1 MVSREWLGGRAA
13 IVLTFAVA
21 VASVVVGIAN
31 IGAPPRPIGP
41 VAALVPDFVPTI
53 AGFTGALTGFVLLAA
68 AFGLRRGLRA
78 AWYATLILL
87 PITALQGALQSN
99 ERALPLMAL
108 SAVAFVVL
116 LANHR
121 RFTRD
126 LDLTATE
133 LAALAAIVGAQ
144 TYGTVGAFALRDQ
157 FTGLNNIV
165 DAFYF
170 ALVTGST
177 VGYGDITPT
186 TPIARLFGMS
196 VLLVTV
202 SSFAVALGVLLTPAI
217 EARLSKALG
226 RMTETQLDLLENHI
240 LVLGYGDLT
249 EPILEELAGKARYVI
264 ITQDADQARLLSD
277 RDLDVFT
284 ADPSD
289 VSSLER
295 ARVDTARAVV
305 VATNNDAEDALA
317 ILTARQ
323 LNPDIR
329 IVAAASNREN
339 VEKLKRAGADTVISP
354 TTLGG
359 HLMAESALGG
369 DSEKVEQQVL
379 EEEPSKE
386 QPVDDQRESDDATA
400 VEDGGDVTADAE
412 EEPTADG
419 GDADGAR

>member
-1 MVSREWLGGRAA
+1 MVSREWIGRRAA
-13 IVLTFAVA
+13 VLLTFAVA
-21 VASVVVGIAN
+21 LASIVTGIAN

-41 VAALVPDFVPTI
+41 IATVVPAFVPTI
-53 AGFTGALTGFVLLAA
+53 AGFTGALTGFVLLAS
-68 AFGLRRGLRA
+68 AFGLRKGLRA
-78 AWYATLILL
+78 AWYATLVLL
-87 PITALQGALQSN
+87 PVTALQGALQSN
-99 ERALPLMAL
+99 ERAVPLVAL

-116 LANHR
+116 AFNR
-121 RFTRD
+121 KRFHRD
-126 LDLTATE
+126 LDVSATE

-144 TYGTVGAFALRDQ
+144 TYGTAGAYALRDE
-157 FTGLNNIV
+157 FTGLNTLV

-177 VGYGDITPT
+177 VGYGDITPA

-217 EARLSKALG
+217 EAQLSKALG
-226 RMTETQLDLLENHI
+226 RMTETQLDLLENHV

-249 EPILEELAGKARYVI
+249 EPILEELSGKARYVI
-264 ITQDADQARLLSD
+264 LTRDTEHARLLTE
-277 RDLDVFT
+277 RDIDVFT

-289 VSSLER
+289 VESLER

-369 DSEKVEQQVL
+369 DSEKVEEQVM
-379 EEEPSKE
+379 EVHPSEDVPVEEPE
-386 QPVDDQRESDDATA
+386 AEAVTDGDTERES
-400 VEDGGDVTADAE
+400 
-412 EEPTADG
+412 ADG
-419 GDADGAR
+419 GDPDR

>member
-1 MVSREWLGGRAA
+1 MVSREWIGGRAA
-13 IVLTFAVA
+13 VVLTFVVA
-21 VASVVVGIAN
+21 IASIVIGIAN
-31 IGAPPRPIGP
+31 IGAPPRPVGP
-41 VAALVPDFVPTI
+41 VAAVVPAFVPTI
-53 AGFTGALTGFVLLAA
+53 AGFTGALTGFLLLTSV
-68 AFGLRRGLRA
+68 FGLRKGLRS
-78 AWYATLILL
+78 AWYVTMVLL
-87 PITALQGALQSN
+87 PITALQGGLQSN
-99 ERALPLMAL
+99 ERALPLVAL
-108 SAVAFVVL
+108 SVLAFLVL
-116 LANHR
+116 AFNHR
-121 RFTRD
+121 RFHRD
-126 LDLTATE
+126 LDISTTE
-133 LAALAAIVGAQ
+133 LAALAAIIGAQ

-157 FTGLNNIV
+157 FSGMNNLI

-177 VGYGDITPT
+177 VGYGDITPQ

-249 EPILEELAGKARYVI
+249 EPILEELSGKARYVI
-264 ITQDADQARLLSD
+264 ITDDQDRARLLSD

-289 VSSLER
+289 VDSLER

-354 TTLGG
+354 TSLGG

-369 DSEKVEQQVL
+369 DSEKVERQVL
-379 EEEPSKE
+379 EEKPSE
-386 QPVDDQRESDDATA
+386 DQPTDDSEDEDEDDQDAGENEDGA
-400 VEDGGDVTADAE
+400 VEEPATDA
-412 EEPTADG
+412 
-419 GDADGAR
+419 GDADESR

>member
-1 MVSREWLGGRAA
+1 MVSREWIGGRASV
-13 IVLTFAVA
+13 VLTFAVA
-21 VASVVVGIAN
+21 IASVVTGIAN
-31 IGAPPRPIGP
+31 IGVPPRPTGP
-41 VAALVPDFVPTI
+41 VAAVVPAFVPTI
-53 AGFTGALTGFVLLAA
+53 AGFTGALTGFLLLAS

-78 AWYATLILL
+78 AWYATMVLF

-99 ERALPLMAL
+99 ERAVPLVAL
-108 SAVAFVVL
+108 SAVAFLVL
-116 LANHR
+116 GVNR
-121 RFTRD
+121 KRFHRD
-126 LDLTATE
+126 LDLTTTE

-144 TYGTVGAFALRDQ
+144 TYGTVGAYALREQ
-157 FTGLNNIV
+157 FTGMDNLI

-177 VGYGDITPT
+177 VGYGDITPA

-226 RMTETQLDLLENHI
+226 RMTETQLDLLENHV

-249 EPILEELAGKARYVI
+249 EPILEELSSKAPYVVV
-264 ITQDADQARLLSD
+264 TQDAERARLLTD
-277 RDLDVFT
+277 RDVDVFT

-289 VSSLER
+289 ADSLER

-323 LNPDIR
+323 LNPKVR

-339 VEKLKRAGADTVISP
+339 VDKLKRAGADTVISP

-386 QPVDDQRESDDATA
+386 EPVET
-400 VEDGGDVTADAE
+400 DGDGTADQS
-412 EEPTADG
+412 TSRD
-419 GDADGAR
+419 D

>member
-1 MVSREWLGGRAA
+1 MVSREWIGGRASV
-13 IVLTFAVA
+13 VLTFAVA
-21 VASVVVGIAN
+21 IASVVTGIAN
-31 IGAPPRPIGP
+31 IGVPPRPIGP
-41 VAALVPDFVPTI
+41 VAAVVPEFVPTI
-53 AGFTGALTGFVLLAA
+53 AGFTGALTGFLLLAS

-78 AWYATLILL
+78 AWYATMVLF

-99 ERALPLMAL
+99 ERAVPLVAL
-108 SAVAFVVL
+108 SAVAFLVL
-116 LANHR
+116 GVNRR
-121 RFTRD
+121 RFHRD
-126 LDLTATE
+126 LDLTTTE

-144 TYGTVGAFALRDQ
+144 TYGTVGAYALRDQ
-157 FTGLNNIV
+157 FTGLNNLV

-177 VGYGDITPT
+177 VGYGDITPS

-226 RMTETQLDLLENHI
+226 RMTETQLDLLENHV

-249 EPILEELAGKARYVI
+249 EPILEELSSKAPYVVV
-264 ITQDADQARLLSD
+264 TQDAERARILTD
-277 RDLDVFT
+277 RDIDVFT

-289 VSSLER
+289 ADSLER

-323 LNPDIR
+323 LNPKVR

-339 VEKLKRAGADTVISP
+339 VDKLKRAGADTVISP

-386 QPVDDQRESDDATA
+386 DPVESDG
-400 VEDGGDVTADAE
+400 DGTIDQ
-412 EEPTADG
+412 PTSRD
-419 GDADGAR
+419 D

>member
-1 MVSREWLGGRAA
+1 MVSREWIGGRAA
-13 IVLTFAVA
+13 VLLTFAVA
-21 VASVVVGIAN
+21 LASIVTGIVN
-31 IGAPPRPIGP
+31 IGAPPRPVGP
-41 VAALVPDFVPTI
+41 IAAVVPAFVPTI
-53 AGFTGALTGFVLLAA
+53 AGFTGALTGFVLLAS
-68 AFGLRRGLRA
+68 AFGLRRGLRS

-87 PITALQGALQSN
+87 PVTALQGALQSN
-99 ERALPLMAL
+99 ERAVPLVAL

-116 LANHR
+116 AFNRR
-121 RFTRD
+121 RFHRD
-126 LDLTATE
+126 LDVSATE

-144 TYGTVGAFALRDQ
+144 TYGTVGAYALRDE
-157 FTGLNNIV
+157 FTGLNNLV

-177 VGYGDITPT
+177 VGYGDITPA

-217 EARLSKALG
+217 EAQLSKALG
-226 RMTETQLDLLENHI
+226 RMTETQLDLLENHV

-249 EPILEELAGKARYVI
+249 EPILEELSGKVRYVI
-264 ITQDADQARLLSD
+264 LTQDTERARLLTE

-289 VSSLER
+289 VESLER

-369 DSEKVEQQVL
+369 DSERVEEQVM
-379 EEEPSKE
+379 EVHPSE
-386 QPVDDQRESDDATA
+386 DDPAEDPDVDP
-400 VEDGGDVTADAE
+400 DAE
-412 EEPTADG
+412 GDTGNASADG
-419 GDADGAR
+419 GGPGR

>member
-1 MVSREWLGGRAA
+1 MVSREWIGGRAA
-13 IVLTFAVA
+13 VLLTFAA
-21 VASVVVGIAN
+21 ALASIVIGIAN
-31 IGAPPRPIGP
+31 IGAPPRPVGP
-41 VAALVPDFVPTI
+41 VAAVVPAFVPQV
-53 AGFTGALTGFVLLAA
+53 AGFTGALTGFLLLTS
-68 AFGLRRGLRA
+68 AFGLRRGLRS
-78 AWYATLILL
+78 AWYATMVLL
-87 PITALQGALQSN
+87 PVTALQGALQSN
-99 ERALPLMAL
+99 ERAVPLVAL
-108 SAVAFVVL
+108 SVVAFLVL
-116 LANHR
+116 AVNRR
-121 RFTRD
+121 RFRRD
-126 LDLTATE
+126 LDFSATQ

-144 TYGTVGAFALRDQ
+144 TYGTVGAFALREQ
-157 FTGLNNIV
+157 FNGMDNLI

-177 VGYGDITPT
+177 VGYGDITPA
-186 TPIARLFGMS
+186 TPLARLFGMS

-217 EARLSKALG
+217 EASLSKALG

-249 EPILEELAGKARYVI
+249 EPILEELAGKAPYVI
-264 ITQDADQARLLSD
+264 ITRDADQARMLSD

-289 VSSLER
+289 VGSLER

-379 EEEPSKE
+379 QEEPSKDE
-386 QPVDDQRESDDATA
+386 PVEESAA
-400 VEDGGDVTADAE
+400 GDPDADAE
-412 EEPTADG
+412 SASADG
-419 GDADGAR
+419 GDPGPDPDPDR

>member
-1 MVSREWLGGRAA
+1 MVSREWIGGRAA
-13 IVLTFAVA
+13 VLLTFAVA
-21 VASVVVGIAN
+21 LASIVTGIVN
-31 IGAPPRPIGP
+31 IGAPPRPVGP
-41 VAALVPDFVPTI
+41 IAAVVPAFVPTI
-53 AGFTGALTGFVLLAA
+53 AGFTGALTGFVLLAS
-68 AFGLRRGLRA
+68 AFGLRRGLRS
-78 AWYATLILL
+78 AWYATLVLL
-87 PITALQGALQSN
+87 PVTALQGALQSN
-99 ERALPLMAL
+99 ERAVPLVAL

-116 LANHR
+116 AFNRR
-121 RFTRD
+121 RFHRD
-126 LDLTATE
+126 LDVSATE

-144 TYGTVGAFALRDQ
+144 TYGTVGAYALRDE
-157 FTGLNNIV
+157 FTGLNNLV

-177 VGYGDITPT
+177 VGYGDITPA

-217 EARLSKALG
+217 EAQLSKALG
-226 RMTETQLDLLENHI
+226 RMTETQLDLLENHV

-249 EPILEELAGKARYVI
+249 EPILEELSGKVRYVI
-264 ITQDADQARLLSD
+264 LTQDTERARLLTE

-289 VSSLER
+289 VESLER

-369 DSEKVEQQVL
+369 DSEKVEEQVMDVH
-379 EEEPSKE
+379 PSE
-386 QPVDDQRESDDATA
+386 DDPVAASEDESDA
-400 VEDGGDVTADAE
+400 DGDTE
-412 EEPTADG
+412 STSADG
-419 GDADGAR
+419 GDSGR

>member
-13 IVLTFAVA
+13 VVFTFAVA
-21 VASVVVGIAN
+21 VASVVTGIAN

-41 VAALVPDFVPTI
+41 VASIVPEFVPTI
-53 AGFTGALTGFVLLAA
+53 AGFTGALTGFLLLAS
-68 AFGLRRGLRA
+68 AFGLRKGLRA
-78 AWYATLILL
+78 AWYATLVLL
-87 PITALQGALQSN
+87 PVTALQGALQSN
-99 ERALPLMAL
+99 ERAVPLVAL
-108 SAVAFVVL
+108 SAVAFLVL
-116 LANHR
+116 AFNR
-121 RFTRD
+121 KRFHRD
-126 LDLTATE
+126 LDLSATE
-133 LAALAAIVGAQ
+133 LAALAAIIGAQ
-144 TYGTVGAFALRDQ
+144 TYGTVGAYALREQ
-157 FTGLNNIV
+157 FNGLDNLV

-177 VGYGDITPT
+177 VGYGDITPS

-226 RMTETQLDLLENHI
+226 RMTETQLDLLENHV

-249 EPILEELAGKARYVI
+249 EPILEELAKKAQYVV
-264 ITQDADQARLLSD
+264 ITEDTERARLLSE
-277 RDLDVFT
+277 RDIDVFT

-289 VSSLER
+289 VESLER

-369 DSEKVEQQVL
+369 DSETVEEQVM
-379 EEEPSKE
+379 EAEPSKE
-386 QPVDDQRESDDATA
+386 APVE
-400 VEDGGDVTADAE
+400 EDGGTE
-412 EEPTADG
+412 ISSDG
-419 GDADGAR
+419 DGNRA

>member
-1 MVSREWLGGRAA
+1 MVSREWIGGRASV
-13 IVLTFAVA
+13 VLTFAVA
-21 VASVVVGIAN
+21 IASVVTGIAN
-31 IGAPPRPIGP
+31 IGVPPRPIGP
-41 VAALVPDFVPTI
+41 VAAVVPEFVPTI
-53 AGFTGALTGFVLLAA
+53 AGFTGALTGFLLLAS

-78 AWYATLILL
+78 AWYATMVLF

-99 ERALPLMAL
+99 ERAVPLVAL
-108 SAVAFVVL
+108 SAVAFLVL
-116 LANHR
+116 GVNRR
-121 RFTRD
+121 RFHRD
-126 LDLTATE
+126 LDLSATE

-144 TYGTVGAFALRDQ
+144 TYGTVGAYALRDQ
-157 FTGLNNIV
+157 FTGMDNLI

-177 VGYGDITPT
+177 VGYGDITPA

-226 RMTETQLDLLENHI
+226 RMTETQLDLLENHV

-249 EPILEELAGKARYVI
+249 EPILEELSSKAPYVVV
-264 ITQDADQARLLSD
+264 TQDAERARLLTD
-277 RDLDVFT
+277 RDVDVFT

-289 VSSLER
+289 ADSLER

-323 LNPDIR
+323 LNPKVR

-339 VEKLKRAGADTVISP
+339 VDKLKRAGADTVISP

-386 QPVDDQRESDDATA
+386 EPVET
-400 VEDGGDVTADAE
+400 DGDGTADQS
-412 EEPTADG
+412 TSRD
-419 GDADGAR
+419 D

>member
-1 MVSREWLGGRAA
+1 MVSREWIGGRASV
-13 IVLTFAVA
+13 VLTFAVA
-21 VASVVVGIAN
+21 IASVVTGIAN
-31 IGAPPRPIGP
+31 IGVPPRPTGP
-41 VAALVPDFVPTI
+41 VAAVVPAFVPTI
-53 AGFTGALTGFVLLAA
+53 AGFTGALTGFLLLAS

-78 AWYATLILL
+78 AWYATMVLF

-99 ERALPLMAL
+99 ERAVPLVAL
-108 SAVAFVVL
+108 SAVAFLVL
-116 LANHR
+116 GVNRR
-121 RFTRD
+121 RFHRD
-126 LDLTATE
+126 LDLSATE

-144 TYGTVGAFALRDQ
+144 TYGTVGAYALREQ
-157 FTGLNNIV
+157 FTGMDNLI

-177 VGYGDITPT
+177 VGYGDITPA

-226 RMTETQLDLLENHI
+226 RMTETQLDLLENHV

-249 EPILEELAGKARYVI
+249 EPILEELSSKAPYVVV
-264 ITQDADQARLLSD
+264 TQDAERARILTD
-277 RDLDVFT
+277 RDVDVFT

-289 VSSLER
+289 ADSLER

-323 LNPDIR
+323 LNPKVR

-339 VEKLKRAGADTVISP
+339 VDKLKRAGADTVISP

-386 QPVDDQRESDDATA
+386 DPVESD
-400 VEDGGDVTADAE
+400 GDSTTDQ
-412 EEPTADG
+412 PTSRD
-419 GDADGAR
+419 D

>member
-1 MVSREWLGGRAA
+1 
-13 IVLTFAVA
+13 
-21 VASVVVGIAN
+21 
-31 IGAPPRPIGP
+31 
-41 VAALVPDFVPTI
+41 
-53 AGFTGALTGFVLLAA
+53 
-68 AFGLRRGLRA
+68 
-78 AWYATLILL
+78 
-87 PITALQGALQSN
+87 
-99 ERALPLMAL
+99 
-108 SAVAFVVL
+108 
-116 LANHR
+116 
-121 RFTRD
+121 
-126 LDLTATE
+126 
-133 LAALAAIVGAQ
+133 
-144 TYGTVGAFALRDQ
+144 
-157 FTGLNNIV
+157 
-165 DAFYF
+165 
-170 ALVTGST
+170 
-177 VGYGDITPT
+177 
-186 TPIARLFGMS
+186 
-196 VLLVTV
+196 
-202 SSFAVALGVLLTPAI
+202 
-217 EARLSKALG
+217 
-226 RMTETQLDLLENHI
+226 MTETQLDLLENHI

>member
-1 MVSREWLGGRAA
+1 MVSRQWIGGRASVA
-13 IVLTFAVA
+13 LTFAVA
-21 VASVVVGIAN
+21 IASVVTGIAN

-41 VAALVPDFVPTI
+41 IAALVPEFVPII
-53 AGFTGALTGFVLLAA
+53 AGFTGALTGFLLLAS

-78 AWYATLILL
+78 AWYATMVLF
-87 PITALQGALQSN
+87 PVTAAQGALQSN
-99 ERALPLMAL
+99 ERAVPLVAL
-108 SAVAFVVL
+108 SVVAFLVL
-116 LANHR
+116 GFNR
-121 RFTRD
+121 KRFHRD
-126 LDLTATE
+126 LDLSATE
-133 LAALAAIVGAQ
+133 LAALAAIIGAQ
-144 TYGTVGAFALRDQ
+144 TYGTVGAYALREQ
-157 FTGLNNIV
+157 FNGLDNLV

-177 VGYGDITPT
+177 VGYGDITPS

-226 RMTETQLDLLENHI
+226 RMTETQLDLLENHV

-249 EPILEELAGKARYVI
+249 EPILEELASKAPYVV
-264 ITQDADQARLLSD
+264 ITRDTERARILSD
-277 RDLDVFT
+277 RDVDVFT

-289 VSSLER
+289 AESLQR

-323 LNPDIR
+323 LNPEVR

-339 VEKLKRAGADTVISP
+339 VDKLKRAGADTVISP

-369 DSEKVEQQVL
+369 DSERVEQKVM
-379 EEEPSKE
+379 EEKPSKE
-386 QPVDDQRESDDATA
+386 HPVDEEGDGAEASGGADP
-400 VEDGGDVTADAE
+400 DGGS
-412 EEPTADG
+412 EP
-419 GDADGAR
+419 GDR

>member
-1 MVSREWLGGRAA
+1 MASREWIGGRAA
-13 IVLTFAVA
+13 VLLTFAVA
-21 VASVVVGIAN
+21 LASIVTGIAN

-41 VAALVPDFVPTI
+41 VATVVPAFVPTI
-53 AGFTGALTGFVLLAA
+53 AGFTGALTGFVLLAS
-68 AFGLRRGLRA
+68 AFGLRRGLRS
-78 AWYATLILL
+78 AWYATLVLL
-87 PITALQGALQSN
+87 PVTALQGALQSN
-99 ERALPLMAL
+99 ERAAPLVAL

-116 LANHR
+116 AFNR
-121 RFTRD
+121 KRFHRD
-126 LDLTATE
+126 LDVSATE

-144 TYGTVGAFALRDQ
+144 TYGTVGAYALRDE
-157 FTGLNNIV
+157 FTGLNNLV

-217 EARLSKALG
+217 EAQLSKALG
-226 RMTETQLDLLENHI
+226 RMTETQLDLLENHV

-249 EPILEELAGKARYVI
+249 EPILEELSGKARYVI
-264 ITQDADQARLLSD
+264 LTRDTERARLLTE
-277 RDLDVFT
+277 RDIDVFT

-289 VSSLER
+289 VESLER

-369 DSEKVEQQVL
+369 DSETVEEQVMAVHPS
-379 EEEPSKE
+379 EDDPVEEPE
-386 QPVDDQRESDDATA
+386 AEAVTDGDTERES
-400 VEDGGDVTADAE
+400 
-412 EEPTADG
+412 ADG
-419 GDADGAR
+419 GDPDR

>member
-1 MVSREWLGGRAA
+1 
-13 IVLTFAVA
+13 
-21 VASVVVGIAN
+21 
-31 IGAPPRPIGP
+31 
-41 VAALVPDFVPTI
+41 
-53 AGFTGALTGFVLLAA
+53 
-68 AFGLRRGLRA
+68 
-78 AWYATLILL
+78 
-87 PITALQGALQSN
+87 
-99 ERALPLMAL
+99 
-108 SAVAFVVL
+108 
-116 LANHR
+116 
-121 RFTRD
+121 
-126 LDLTATE
+126 
-133 LAALAAIVGAQ
+133 
-144 TYGTVGAFALRDQ
+144 
-157 FTGLNNIV
+157 
-165 DAFYF
+165 
-170 ALVTGST
+170 
-177 VGYGDITPT
+177 
-186 TPIARLFGMS
+186 MS

-226 RMTETQLDLLENHI
+226 RMTETQLELLENHV

-264 ITQDADQARLLSD
+264 ITQDADHARILSD
-277 RDLDVFT
+277 RGIDVFT

-289 VSSLER
+289 VGSLER

-339 VEKLKRAGADTVISP
+339 VEKLKRAGANTVISP

-369 DSEKVEQQVL
+369 DSEKVEKQVL

-386 QPVDDQRESDDATA
+386 YPVDGQSEGDDATA
-400 VEDGGDVTADAE
+400 AEDADDAGADADDAV

-419 GDADGAR
+419 GDVDGSR

>member
-1 MVSREWLGGRAA
+1 MVSREWIGGRAA
-13 IVLTFAVA
+13 VLLTFAVA
-21 VASVVVGIAN
+21 LASIVTGIVN
-31 IGAPPRPIGP
+31 IGAPPRPVGP
-41 VAALVPDFVPTI
+41 IAAVVPAFVPTI
-53 AGFTGALTGFVLLAA
+53 AGFTGALTGFVLLAS
-68 AFGLRRGLRA
+68 AFGLRRGLRS
-78 AWYATLILL
+78 AWYATLVLL
-87 PITALQGALQSN
+87 PVTALQGALQSN
-99 ERALPLMAL
+99 ERAAPLVAL

-116 LANHR
+116 AFNR
-121 RFTRD
+121 KRFHRD
-126 LDLTATE
+126 LDVSATE

-144 TYGTVGAFALRDQ
+144 TYGTVGAYALRDE
-157 FTGLNNIV
+157 FSGLNNLV

-177 VGYGDITPT
+177 VGYGDITPA

-217 EARLSKALG
+217 EAQLSKALG
-226 RMTETQLDLLENHI
+226 RMTETQLDLLENHV

-249 EPILEELAGKARYVI
+249 EPILEELSGKVRYVI
-264 ITQDADQARLLSD
+264 LTQDTERARLLTE

-289 VSSLER
+289 VESLER

-369 DSEKVEQQVL
+369 DSERVEEQVM
-379 EEEPSKE
+379 EVHPSE
-386 QPVDDQRESDDATA
+386 DDPAEDPDVDP
-400 VEDGGDVTADAE
+400 DAE
-412 EEPTADG
+412 GDTGNASADG
-419 GDADGAR
+419 GDPDR

>member
-13 IVLTFAVA
+13 IVLTFGAA
-21 VASVVVGIAN
+21 VASIVTGIAN

-41 VAALVPDFVPTI
+41 VAAVVPEFVPII
-53 AGFTGALTGFVLLAA
+53 AGFTGALTGFLLLAS

-78 AWYATLILL
+78 AWYATLVLL
-87 PITALQGALQSN
+87 PVTALQGALQSN
-99 ERALPLMAL
+99 ERAVPLVAL
-108 SAVAFVVL
+108 SAVAFLVL
-116 LANHR
+116 AFNR
-121 RFTRD
+121 KRFHRD
-126 LDLTATE
+126 LDISATE

-144 TYGTVGAFALRDQ
+144 TYGTVGAYALREQ
-157 FTGLNNIV
+157 FNGLDNLV

-177 VGYGDITPT
+177 VGYGDITPS

-226 RMTETQLDLLENHI
+226 RMTETQLDLLENHV

-249 EPILEELAGKARYVI
+249 EPILEELAKKARYVV
-264 ITQDADQARLLSD
+264 ITEDTERARLLSE
-277 RDLDVFT
+277 RGIDVFT

-289 VSSLER
+289 VESLER

-369 DSEKVEQQVL
+369 DSESVEEQVM
-379 EEEPSKE
+379 ESEPSKE
-386 QPVDDQRESDDATA
+386 HPVD
-400 VEDGGDVTADAE
+400 EDGGPEVAPDGDGEADRA
-412 EEPTADG
+412 
-419 GDADGAR
+419 

>member
-1 MVSREWLGGRAA
+1 MADREWIGGRAA
-13 IVLTFAVA
+13 VVLTFGVA
-21 VASVVVGIAN
+21 VASVVIGVAN
-31 IGAPPRPIGP
+31 IGAPPRPVGP
-41 VAALVPDFVPTI
+41 IAAVVPDFVPTI
-53 AGFTGALTGFVLLAA
+53 AGFTGALTGFLLLAA

-78 AWYATLILL
+78 AWYTTLVLL

-99 ERALPLMAL
+99 ERAIPLVAL
-108 SAVAFVVL
+108 SAIAFVVL
-116 LANHR
+116 AVNR
-121 RFTRD
+121 KRFHRD
-126 LDLTATE
+126 LDLTTTE

-144 TYGTVGAFALRDQ
+144 TYGTVGAFALREQ
-157 FTGLNNIV
+157 FSGMNNLI

-177 VGYGDITPT
+177 VGYGDITPQ
-186 TPIARLFGMS
+186 TPFARLFGMS

-226 RMTETQLDLLENHI
+226 RMTETQLELLENHV

-249 EPILEELAGKARYVI
+249 EPILEELSGKAQYVI
-264 ITQDADQARLLSD
+264 LTQDADRARLLSD
-277 RDLDVFT
+277 RDIDVFT

-289 VSSLER
+289 VGSLER

-323 LNPDIR
+323 LNPDVR

-379 EEEPSKE
+379 EEEPSKDA
-386 QPVDDQRESDDATA
+386 PVENDAGDREDRAA
-400 VEDGGDVTADAE
+400 ANGGDTDVDR
-412 EEPTADG
+412 DG
-419 GDADGAR
+419 HAGDR

>member
-21 VASVVVGIAN
+21 VASVVTGIAN

-41 VAALVPDFVPTI
+41 VAAVVPEFVPTI
-53 AGFTGALTGFVLLAA
+53 AGFTGALTGFLLLAS
-68 AFGLRRGLRA
+68 AFGLRKGLRA
-78 AWYATLILL
+78 AWYATLVLL
-87 PITALQGALQSN
+87 PVTALQGALQSN
-99 ERALPLMAL
+99 ERAVPLVAL
-108 SAVAFVVL
+108 SAVAFLVL
-116 LANHR
+116 AFNR
-121 RFTRD
+121 KRFHRD
-126 LDLTATE
+126 LDLSATE
-133 LAALAAIVGAQ
+133 LAALAAIIGAQ
-144 TYGTVGAFALRDQ
+144 TYGTVGAYALREQ
-157 FTGLNNIV
+157 FNGLDNLV

-177 VGYGDITPT
+177 VGYGDITPS

-226 RMTETQLDLLENHI
+226 RMTETQLDLLENHV

-249 EPILEELAGKARYVI
+249 EPILEELAKKAQYVV
-264 ITQDADQARLLSD
+264 ITEDTERARLLSE
-277 RDLDVFT
+277 RGIDVFT

-289 VSSLER
+289 VESLER

-369 DSEKVEQQVL
+369 DSEKVEQQVM
-379 EEEPSKE
+379 EEEPSKDE
-386 QPVDDQRESDDATA
+386 PVD
-400 VEDGGDVTADAE
+400 EDERGDGE
-412 EEPTADG
+412 H
-419 GDADGAR
+419 GDSGTEQENR

>member
-1 MVSREWLGGRAA
+1 
-13 IVLTFAVA
+13 
-21 VASVVVGIAN
+21 
-31 IGAPPRPIGP
+31 
-41 VAALVPDFVPTI
+41 
-53 AGFTGALTGFVLLAA
+53 
-68 AFGLRRGLRA
+68 
-78 AWYATLILL
+78 
-87 PITALQGALQSN
+87 
-99 ERALPLMAL
+99 
-108 SAVAFVVL
+108 
-116 LANHR
+116 
-121 RFTRD
+121 
-126 LDLTATE
+126 
-133 LAALAAIVGAQ
+133 
-144 TYGTVGAFALRDQ
+144 
-157 FTGLNNIV
+157 
-165 DAFYF
+165 
-170 ALVTGST
+170 
-177 VGYGDITPT
+177 
-186 TPIARLFGMS
+186 MS

-217 EARLSKALG
+217 EAQLSKALG
-226 RMTETQLDLLENHI
+226 RMTETQLDLLENHV

-264 ITQDADQARLLSD
+264 LTRDTDRARLLSE
-277 RDLDVFT
+277 RDVDVLT

-289 VSSLER
+289 ADSLRR

-339 VEKLKRAGADTVISP
+339 VDKLKRAGADTVISP

-386 QPVDDQRESDDATA
+386 QPV
-400 VEDGGDVTADAE
+400 EDGSLG
-412 EEPTADG
+412 G
-419 GDADGAR
+419 GDG

>member
-13 IVLTFAVA
+13 VVFTFAVA
-21 VASVVVGIAN
+21 VASVVTGIAN

-41 VAALVPDFVPTI
+41 VAAVVPEFVPTI
-53 AGFTGALTGFVLLAA
+53 AGFTGALTGFLLLAS
-68 AFGLRRGLRA
+68 AFGLRKGLRA
-78 AWYATLILL
+78 AWYATLVLL
-87 PITALQGALQSN
+87 PVTALQGALQSN
-99 ERALPLMAL
+99 ERAVPLVAL
-108 SAVAFVVL
+108 SAVAFLVL
-116 LANHR
+116 AFNR
-121 RFTRD
+121 KRFHRD
-126 LDLTATE
+126 LDLSATE
-133 LAALAAIVGAQ
+133 LAALAAIIGAQ
-144 TYGTVGAFALRDQ
+144 TYGTVGAYALREQ
-157 FTGLNNIV
+157 FNGLDNLV

-177 VGYGDITPT
+177 VGYGDITPS

-226 RMTETQLDLLENHI
+226 RMTETQLDLLENHV

-249 EPILEELAGKARYVI
+249 EPILEELAKKAQYVV
-264 ITQDADQARLLSD
+264 ITEDTERARLLSE
-277 RDLDVFT
+277 RGIDVFT

-289 VSSLER
+289 VESLER

-323 LNPDIR
+323 LNPDVR

-369 DSEKVEQQVL
+369 DSETVEEQVM
-379 EEEPSKE
+379 EAEPSKE
-386 QPVDDQRESDDATA
+386 APVDD
-400 VEDGGDVTADAE
+400 EDG
-412 EEPTADG
+412 EPEVVPDG
-419 GDADGAR
+419 ERDRA

>member
-1 MVSREWLGGRAA
+1 MVSREWIGGRASV
-13 IVLTFAVA
+13 VLTFAVA
-21 VASVVVGIAN
+21 IASVVTGIAN
-31 IGAPPRPIGP
+31 IGVPPRPIGP
-41 VAALVPDFVPTI
+41 VAAVVPEFVPTI
-53 AGFTGALTGFVLLAA
+53 AGFTGALTGFLLLAS

-78 AWYATLILL
+78 AWYATMVLF

-99 ERALPLMAL
+99 ERAVPLVAL
-108 SAVAFVVL
+108 SAVAFLVL
-116 LANHR
+116 GVNRR
-121 RFTRD
+121 RFHRD
-126 LDLTATE
+126 LDLSATE

-144 TYGTVGAFALRDQ
+144 TYGTVGAYALRDQ
-157 FTGLNNIV
+157 FTGMDNLI

-177 VGYGDITPT
+177 VGYGDITPA

-226 RMTETQLDLLENHI
+226 RMTETQLDLLENHV

-249 EPILEELAGKARYVI
+249 EPILEELSSKAPYVVV
-264 ITQDADQARLLSD
+264 TQDAERARILTD
-277 RDLDVFT
+277 RDVDVFT

-289 VSSLER
+289 ADSLER

-323 LNPDIR
+323 LNPKVR

-339 VEKLKRAGADTVISP
+339 VDKLKRAGADTVISP

-386 QPVDDQRESDDATA
+386 EPVET
-400 VEDGGDVTADAE
+400 DGDGTADQS
-412 EEPTADG
+412 TSRD
-419 GDADGAR
+419 D